1 MLTETVPEYLSLG
14 QTERGASL
22 GLSPTDYRW
31 LAVTGLSI
39 IEPFE
44 NSLMAIY
51 QPQPQTVALDL
62 WIADLCLTVS
72 VDTANATLRLF
83 TAPLDSCEAPVLL
96 FAGTTSSP
104 ADWRK
109 LRACALPT

>member
-44 NSLMAIY
+44 NALMGIY
-51 QPQPQTVALDL
+51 QPEPQTVALDI
-62 WIADLCLTVS
+62 WIADRCQTIS
-72 VDTANATLRLF
+72 VDTANGTLRLF
-83 TAPLDSCEAPVLL
+83 TAGLDSPEPPVLL
-96 FAGTTSSP
+96 FAGTTTSP

-109 LRACALPT
+109 LKDLAT

>member
-1 MLTETVPEYLSLG
+1 MLTETVPDYLILG

-39 IEPFE
+39 TEPFE
-44 NSLMAIY
+44 NSLMGIY
-51 QPQPQTVALDL
+51 QPQPQTVALDI

-72 VDTANATLRLF
+72 MNTANGTLRLF
-83 TAPLDSCEAPVLL
+83 TAPLDSPEAPVLL
-96 FAGTTSSP
+96 FAGSTSTE
-104 ADWRK
+104 DWRRLK
-109 LRACALPT
+109 DCALSI